1 MRALHKLTKIA
12 GLIDWSRVPL
22 CGAAPK
28 VRNDGSVLALRP
40 VAPLDV
46 RGRAGDLVT
55 RVRPAVAIIGGG
67 FTGAAVAFHLARSGT
82 SAQILVFEPRARL
95 GGGLAYGGD
104 DPLHRVNVPATRMS
118 LVPED
123 EGHFARWLD
132 DAGVLK
138 GDPDAFAGGEA
149 YPRRREFGRYVEAA
163 LRPLVLSGA
172 VRHLSARVLSLARV
186 GGRWRLGVDD
196 GSVLAADL
204 VVLAATHPAPSLPPP
219 FRAFRDDPHLVANPL
234 VDGVVSGFARDERVL
249 IVGAG
254 LTSADLVA
262 ALDAQGHR
270 GPITMISRRGL
281 RARGRSVTACAPE
294 GDFLHEPARSATA
307 LLARARAAVREAEA
321 GARDWQ
327 GVLETLRNQGQ
338 DIWRALDPEAR
349 RRLVRHVRPFWD
361 AHRFRAA
368 PQIEAI
374 VSAKLINGSLDLLRG
389 RLGAVTRDDAGFA
402 VELRDLRKGGSR
414 TLEVDRIVVAVG
426 PAHRDILRSQSFL
439 TDLAQAGAIAL
450 DPTEL
455 GLRTSRDGCA
465 IGTSGAADPTL
476 FIAGPLARGTFG
488 ELMGLPQVSAYAKF
502 IADQTAAALAV
513 AGRRAANA

>member
-1 MRALHKLTKIA
+1 
-12 GLIDWSRVPL
+12 
-22 CGAAPK
+22 
-28 VRNDGSVLALRP
+28 
-40 VAPLDV
+40 
-46 RGRAGDLVT
+46 VT
-55 RVRPAVAIIGGG
+55 RSPPLVAIIGGG
-67 FTGAAVAFHLARSGT
+67 FTGAAVAYHLARRGA
-82 SAQILVFEPRARL
+82 SAQILVYEPRARL

-132 DAGVLK
+132 AEGVLT

-163 LRPLVLSGA
+163 LRPHVLSAA
-172 VRHLSARVLSLARV
+172 VRHVRARAVSIARA
-186 GGRWRLGVDD
+186 GAGWRLGSED
-196 GSVLAADL
+196 GAFYAADL
-204 VVLAATHPAPSLPPP
+204 VVLAATHPAPSLPSQ
-219 FRAFRDDPHLVANPL
+219 FHAFRDNPNLVADPL
-234 VDGVVSGFARDERVL
+234 VDGVVSGFARHERVL

-262 ALDAQGHR
+262 ALHAQGHR

-281 RARGRSVTACAPE
+281 RAQGRSLTPCAPE
-294 GDFLHEPARSATA
+294 GDFLHEPARTATA
-307 LLARARAAVREAEA
+307 LLGRARAALRNAEAE
-321 GARDWQ
+321 GRDWQ

-338 DIWRALDPEAR
+338 DIWRALEPDAR

-374 VSAKLINGSLDLLRG
+374 VNDKLKDGSLDLLRG
-389 RLGAVTRDDAGFA
+389 RLGAVTHDEAGFT
-402 VELRDLRKGGSR
+402 VELRDLRKGASQ
-414 TLEVDRIVVAVG
+414 TLGVDRIVVAIG
-426 PAHRDILRSQSFL
+426 PAHCDILRSQPFL

-455 GLRTSRDGCA
+455 GLRTSRDGYA

-488 ELMGLPQVSAYAKF
+488 ELMGLPQVSPYAQF
-502 IADQTAAALAV
+502 IANQTAAALA
-513 AGRRAANA
+513 GRRSASA